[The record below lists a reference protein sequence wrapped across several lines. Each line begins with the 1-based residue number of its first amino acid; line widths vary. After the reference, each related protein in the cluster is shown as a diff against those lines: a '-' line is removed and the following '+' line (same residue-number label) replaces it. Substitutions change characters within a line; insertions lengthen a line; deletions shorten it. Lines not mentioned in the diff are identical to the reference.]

1 VYDFCSSEWSRADVG
16 ASRINIVR
24 VLRHPGAAAA
34 HCVPLLRAILLLG
47 LTAAIVGVAAD
58 GQTPENPKS
67 DKGTF
72 LIARPVVADPLFARS
87 TVLMLP
93 IEGIR
98 GYVGLIV
105 NKPTKV
111 KLAELFP
118 HAKNLKKQDA
128 TAYFGGP
135 VDIHGVSAIFRSP
148 DAAKHALHIFA
159 DVYVTFDPK
168 LIDGL
173 VKKSKQPS
181 ELRIFLGRSQWGLSQ
196 LRNEVATGG
205 WYSTRDNA
213 VPIFTADP
221 GKVWQTFFDRLS
233 PRPYIDF
240 RAPTRHRSARSTL

>member
-1 VYDFCSSEWSRADVG
+1 VRASCFF
-16 ASRINIVR
+16 AR
-24 VLRHPGAAAA
+24 VLRHTGAVAA
-34 HCVPLLRAILLLG
+34 HCVLPLIAIFALS
-47 LTAAIVGVAAD
+47 LTPAFVRVAAD

-72 LIARPVVADPLFARS
+72 LVARPVVADPLFARS

-118 HAKNLKKQDA
+118 HAKNLKNQDA

-135 VDIHGVSAIFRSP
+135 VEIHDVSAIFRSP
-148 DAAKHALHIFA
+148 DPPKHALHVFG
-159 DVYVTFDPK
+159 DVYVTLDP
-168 LIDGL
+168 DVVDRL

-181 ELRIFLGRSQWGLSQ
+181 TLRIFLGRSQWGLTQ
-196 LRNEVATGG
+196 LQHEVAIGG
-205 WYSTRDNA
+205 WYSTTDNA
-213 VPIFTADP
+213 GPIFTADP
-221 GKVWQTFFDRLS
+221 GKVWQMLFDRLA
-233 PRPYIDF
+233 PRPYIEF
-240 RAPTRHRSARSTL
+240 HAPMRRQKRALYILVGTAWPPM